1 MKALITGA
9 SSGIGLAFAE
19 SLSEMGYDLILVAR
33 NKKKL
38 SEIKENLPTNVE
50 VISMDLSSTFN
61 CMKLYNKVKK
71 EDIQIVINNAG
82 FGIFG
87 KFDETNIDKELDMID
102 VNIKAVHILTKKFY
116 KDFKEKNEGYILN
129 VASSAAFLPGP
140 LMSSYYAS
148 KAYVLRLTEALYD
161 ENKND
166 HTNVYVGCLCPGPVD
181 TNFNQIAGVSFAVK
195 PLTKEKV
202 ADYAIKKMFQK
213 KMVIIPGF
221 TMKVIY
227 LFDRILPTKFLMK
240 CCFKI
245 QKKKENHNLP

>member
-19 SLSEMGYDLILVAR
+19 TLSEMGYDLILVAR

-38 SEIKENLPTNVE
+38 SEIKENLSTKVE
-50 VISMDLSSTFN
+50 VIPMDLSSTFN

-82 FGIFG
+82 FGLFG
-87 KFDETNIDKELDMID
+87 KFEETNIDKELDMID

-116 KDFKEKNEGYILN
+116 MDFKEKNEGYILN

-148 KAYVLRLTEALYD
+148 KAYVFRLTEALYAESKYD
-161 ENKND
+161 QS
-166 HTNVYVGCLCPGPVD
+166 NVYIGCLCPGPVN
-181 TNFNQIAGVSFAVK
+181 TNFNQVADVSFAIK
-195 PLTKEKV
+195 PLSKETV
-202 ADYAIKKMFQK
+202 ANYAIKKMFQRK
-213 KMVIIPGF
+213 RVIIPGF
-221 TMKVIY
+221 TMKIMY
-227 LFDRILPTKFLMK
+227 FLDRILPTKFLMK

-245 QKKKENHNLP
+245 QKKKMEP